1 MTIISHEHTD
11 TLKFIL
17 SDLNMSHNAHIKS
30 IYYAALCSENI
41 PIIKHL
47 QQTFDDNIDILSAIE
62 NEEVS
67 TDILDYLVEMKVKA
81 VDVSK
86 IIRLCAQLKQRTL
99 NTEHNYD
106 HLIDYVCEFIA
117 PDAYIDLNYMAQLQ
131 TYQNNINDGLTYI
144 LKTLHKKTY

>member
-1 MTIISHEHTD
+1 MSTETISWGHEYINMSNIMSHIIMAIISHEHTN

-17 SDLNMSHNAHIKS
+17 SDLNMFHNAHIKS

-47 QQTFDDNIDILSAIE
+47 QQTFDDNIDILSATE
-62 NEEVS
+62 NKEVS
-67 TDILDYLVEMKVKA
+67 TDILDYLVGMQVKA

-99 NTEHNYD
+99 N
-106 HLIDYVCEFIA
+106 
-117 PDAYIDLNYMAQLQ
+117 PK
-131 TYQNNINDGLTYI
+131 I
-144 LKTLHKKTY
+144 LSAIKSTAGGCYSK